1 MRHLPQSVLPST
13 LSGFKRLAKSIC
25 RQDQIPHF
33 QALDVVA
40 QRCGYENYHH
50 ARRILERAEA
60 VFPFKHSHC
69 IFLSA
74 YWRDASKKP
83 VEAGL
88 ETLKIELPR
97 PLLSF
102 LLKHQCSS
110 ARNLEGFYIEYED
123 HLEMRSNVDSK
134 LRAHEVLY
142 RAALTLQFIE
152 ATELCPTTTKP
163 QRKRMALL
171 EDLPHKDHP
180 SRWLTPS
187 GQWIVLDEPYD
198 HVIKQPYLNE
208 REAWVEKHNLHWA
221 RPAWNGLYNP
231 GNTIPHLIAADRAL
245 LEQVVLITQS
255 LPPLVNDDLA
265 EWSGVTEPYWSQFVS
280 PARQAAG
287 TKRKPRLGTTY
298 GVSKNAVE
306 YRHRPGH
313 RSLRRP
319 DRTMSLTNHIAVG
332 EELKRLYLS
341 PTPYTVHQKL
351 NGIRSELEDWMYS
364 EISWEGRE
372 TTKDEYEAYY
382 GGEELSRYQTMEDQ
396 VMAVDRVHSILV
408 SSYLDCTPL
417 RSILKRL
424 TAARTAVVGSSG
436 R

>member
-25 RQDQIPHF
+25 RKDQIPHS

-50 ARRILERAEA
+50 ARRILERAES
-60 VFPFKHSHC
+60 VFPFKHSHSV
-69 IFLSA
+69 FVSA
-74 YWRDASKKP
+74 YWRDTSKKP

-88 ETLKIELPR
+88 ETLEIELPR

-110 ARNLEGFYIEYED
+110 APNLEGFYMEYED
-123 HLEMRSNVDSK
+123 HLEMRSNLDSK
-134 LRAHEVLY
+134 SRARDSLY

-152 ATELCPTTTKP
+152 ATGLCPATTKP
-163 QRKRMALL
+163 QRKSMALL
-171 EDLPHKDHP
+171 EKLPHKDHQ
-180 SRWLTPS
+180 SLWLNPA

-198 HVIKQPYLNE
+198 HVIEQPYQNK
-208 REAWVEKHNLHWA
+208 REIWVEKQDLHWA

-245 LEQVVLITQS
+245 LEQVVLVIQS
-255 LPPLVNDDLA
+255 LPAVVKGGLA
-265 EWSGVTEPYWSQFVS
+265 EWLEGTKPYWSQFVS
-280 PARQAAG
+280 PARQASG

-298 GVSKNAVE
+298 GTSKNAIE
-306 YRHRPGH
+306 YLHRPGH
-313 RSLRRP
+313 RSLWRP
-319 DRTMSLTNHIAVG
+319 DRPMSLANHLSVG

-341 PTPYTVHQKL
+341 PTPFAAHQKL
-351 NGIRSELEDWMYS
+351 GGIRSELEDWMYA
-364 EISWEGRE
+364 EVRWEGRE
-372 TTKDEYEAYY
+372 PTNDEDNAYY
-382 GGEELSRYQTMEDQ
+382 GGEEFSHYQTMEDQ
-396 VMAVDRVHSILV
+396 AVALDRVHSILA
-408 SSYLDCTPL
+408 SSYLDCTPR
-417 RSILKRL
+417 RSIFKRL
-424 TAARTAVVGSSG
+424 AAARKAVVGSSG